1 MSVIFHKLI
10 KKDLKVAL
18 AYYDSEGGAK
28 LGDRFFEDVEA
39 TITRVVENPRH
50 FHFVDDGLRRV
61 AFGEFPYH
69 FLYAEDDPTIHFL
82 VLRHDKMQPSFGL
95 KRQRSFQA

>member
-18 AYYDSEGGAK
+18 TYYDSEGGAK

-39 TITRVVENPRH
+39 TITR
-50 FHFVDDGLRRV
+50 
-61 AFGEFPYH
+61 
-69 FLYAEDDPTIHFL
+69 
-82 VLRHDKMQPSFGL
+82 
-95 KRQRSFQA
+95 